1 MDNIQL
7 VKHYRTGNVWLD
19 TYLTKQDINLE
30 DIVMRVEEVSEVKW
44 ATYDEIEELYKNNQF
59 IENRWEFVRNV
70 IKCALYIGKE
80 IKVEID
86 RPIGSTHPKYPNFK
100 YTVNYGFV
108 PNTISGDGEEIDC
121 YVLGENNPLD
131 EYIGKCIAVIHRM
144 DEDDDKL
151 IIVPEGKEFLKREIR
166 ALTDFQ
172 ERYYKSTI
180 IM

>member
-70 IKCALYIGKE
+70 IKCALYIGYLNLK
-80 IKVEID
+80 
-86 RPIGSTHPKYPNFK
+86 FK
-100 YTVNYGFV
+100 VNYGFV

-151 IIVPEGKEFLKREIR
+151 IIVPEGKQFSEAEIK
-166 ALTDFQ
+166 AVTDFQ
-172 ERYYKSTI
+172 EKYYKSII